1 MSNPT
6 AIQELLRNNPY
17 PGRGVLMGLMPDG
30 GTAVLA
36 YFIMGRSANSRNRV
50 FVRNGEGFGIR
61 LFREDPAADTGLTL
75 YRPMHRAGNQLV
87 LSNGDQ
93 TDTVAAGLAA
103 GLSLEQALRSRR
115 HEPDAPHFTPRI
127 TGLMNLL
134 DGAYTL
140 SILRAADNR
149 GEACDRLFFEYAPS
163 PGQGRLIHTYLGDGS
178 PLPSFEGEPR
188 PVSIPGDLRE
198 FARELWASLHPDNRV
213 ALYVSGVSLQTG
225 ASEALIF
232 NRHQEE
238 EVHA

>member
-149 GEACDRLFFEYAPS
+149 GEACDRLFFEYRPLPGRGGSSTPTWATAAPCPPLKASRGRCPS
-163 PGQGRLIHTYLGDGS
+163 PGTCGSLPGNCGHPSTRTIGSRCMSAVSACRLGR
-178 PLPSFEGEPR
+178 PKR
-188 PVSIPGDLRE
+188 
-198 FARELWASLHPDNRV
+198 
-213 ALYVSGVSLQTG
+213 
-225 ASEALIF
+225 
-232 NRHQEE
+232 
-238 EVHA
+238 